1 MSEIQLIERFNQ
13 AFNDHDVEGVLALM
27 TDDCLFENT
36 YPPPDGERIQGK
48 PAMRAWL
55 EEFFAASTQAYFEF
69 EEIVL
74 CGESAFQRWIYR
86 WVDADGAA
94 GHVRGVDV
102 FHLRDGKV
110 AQKLSHVK
118 G

>member
-1 MSEIQLIERFNQ
+1 MSEIDLIHRFNQ
-13 AFNDHDVEGVLALM
+13 AFNAHDVPGVLALM

-48 PAMRAWL
+48 AAMRAWL
-55 EEFFAASTQAYFEF
+55 ETFFAASPQAHFEF
-69 EEIVL
+69 EEIAL

-86 WVDADGAA
+86 WVDAAGAA

-110 AQKLSHVK
+110 AQKLSYVK